1 MTERHSKRFVAVQ
14 QPATSLPVRAIFFG
28 TPAIAVPSLEA
39 LAAIAE
45 IPFVVCQ
52 PDRPAGRG
60 LEMRAPPVKEKA
72 LALGLRVEQPT
83 KVRTPEFAN
92 LIASANADV
101 ALVIAYGRIL
111 TKAVLETP
119 KHGCLNLHASLLPKY
134 RGAAPITWSIVNG
147 ETETGI
153 SLMQMDEGMD
163 TGPVFTKHVIKVRPD
178 VTADELG
185 LELGALASLVVRHDF
200 ERAVRGEIE
209 ATPQDHDA
217 ATMAPILDKEHGR
230 IDWNKP
236 ASRVHDHIRGMTS
249 WPGAFTTLTG
259 KTFKVLAA
267 RVAVEDGVLGAAGEV
282 IVADKRGVQVACAS
296 GSVSVLRAQMEGR
309 KAVAAPD
316 LVAGRILA
324 KGFVLGA

>member
-1 MTERHSKRFVAVQ
+1 M
-14 QPATSLPVRAIFFG
+14 RAIFFG

-39 LAAIAE
+39 LASIAD

-60 LEMRAPPVKEKA
+60 LEMRPPPVKERA
-72 LALGLRVEQPT
+72 LALGLRVEQPI
-83 KVRTPEFAN
+83 KVKTPEFAQ

-111 TKAVLETP
+111 TKAVLEAP
-119 KHGCLNLHASLLPKY
+119 RRGCMNLHASILPKY

-163 TGPVFTKHVIKVRPD
+163 TGPVYTKHVTPIRPD
-178 VTADELG
+178 MTADELAV
-185 LELGALASLVVRHDF
+185 ELGALAALVVRYDL

-209 ATPQDHDA
+209 AVPQDHAA

-230 IDWNKP
+230 IDWNKS
-236 ASRVHDHIRGMTS
+236 ARAVHDHVRGMTS
-249 WPGAFTTLTG
+249 WPGAFTTTGG
-259 KTFKVLAA
+259 KTLKVLST
-267 RVAVEDGVLGAAGEV
+267 RVETEQGVLGAPGEV
-282 IVADKRGVQVACAS
+282 IVADKRGVQIACAG
-296 GSVSVLRAQMEGR
+296 GSVALLRAQMEGR
-309 KAVAAPD
+309 KPSAAQD
-316 LVAGRILA
+316 LLSGRVIA